1 MKNVWSIICE
11 KSSIDSQTNVL
22 SLFNC
27 IEEMNIDI
35 DKTKMPQSD
44 KIIIPV
50 NFQLISLWRVDD
62 SAKENTMDVKM
73 ELIDP
78 SGQVLNESLN
88 TLVTKKGEK
97 RLRSVINIQGLQV
110 TDSGVYYYKILEKKG
125 NKFEVVSST
134 PLDINVSY
142 RILLFF
148 YLAYVR
154 NFW

>member
-142 RILLFF
+142 RILD
-148 YLAYVR
+148 VS
-154 NFW
+154 NK

>member
-27 IEEMNIDI
+27 IEEMNIEI
-35 DKTKMPQSD
+35 DKTKMPQGD
-44 KIIIPV
+44 KIVIPV

-62 SAKENTMDVKM
+62 STKENTMDVKM
-73 ELIDP
+73 EFVDP

-97 RLRSVINIQGLQV
+97 RLRSIINIQGLQI

-142 RILLFF
+142 KIFNVPKLS
-148 YLAYVR
+148 
-154 NFW
+154 